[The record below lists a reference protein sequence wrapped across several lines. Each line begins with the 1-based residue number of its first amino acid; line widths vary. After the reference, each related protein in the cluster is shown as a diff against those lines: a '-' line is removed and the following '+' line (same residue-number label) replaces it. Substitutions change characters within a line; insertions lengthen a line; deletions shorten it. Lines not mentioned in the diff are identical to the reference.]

1 MPRQVGRA
9 QKKKS
14 AGALNITSM
23 MDMFTIILLFLLKS
37 FSTGGVTIANAE
49 GLSLP
54 NSLSTEKP
62 EKINLQLAINQ
73 EVINVNAD
81 GTSDTLPGS
90 ITIDNIKIETLER
103 FRNFDQ
109 ATFDTD
115 TNTVLDRRLKEEM
128 LKEEDM
134 VRRGLLNN
142 VDAEVI
148 VQLDKNI
155 SFDVMYKI
163 MRVCGRNG
171 YVNMK
176 FAVMTRED

>member
-1 MPRQVGRA
+1 
-9 QKKKS
+9 
-14 AGALNITSM
+14 
-23 MDMFTIILLFLLKS
+23 
-37 FSTGGVTIANAE
+37 
-49 GLSLP
+49 
-54 NSLSTEKP
+54 
-62 EKINLQLAINQ
+62 
-73 EVINVNAD
+73 
-81 GTSDTLPGS
+81 
-90 ITIDNIKIETLER
+90 
-103 FRNFDQ
+103 
-109 ATFDTD
+109 
-115 TNTVLDRRLKEEM
+115 